1 MYFIFDA
8 NMPLRLVKGLELL
21 DQENRSGTIKIK
33 IDHSD
38 KVVKVAATD
47 ADIIKYASKVDAII
61 ISEDDDF
68 KRIKSNKALLKSL
81 GVGYVLYRPPKHGAR
96 YWEKVQAFI
105 IGWEKL
111 KEKIRTLTKPF
122 VLVINKKG
130 EIFEETL

>member
-21 DQENRSGTIKIK
+21 DQENISGTVKIK

-38 KVVKVAATD
+38 KVVKIAATD
-47 ADIIKYASKVDAII
+47 AEIIKYAAKVDAII

-68 KRIKSNKALLKSL
+68 KRIKSNKELLKSL

-105 IGWEKL
+105 FGWENL
-111 KEKIRTLTKPF
+111 KRKITELTKPF
-122 VLVINKKG
+122 VLIVNKKG
-130 EIFEETL
+130 EIFEEPL